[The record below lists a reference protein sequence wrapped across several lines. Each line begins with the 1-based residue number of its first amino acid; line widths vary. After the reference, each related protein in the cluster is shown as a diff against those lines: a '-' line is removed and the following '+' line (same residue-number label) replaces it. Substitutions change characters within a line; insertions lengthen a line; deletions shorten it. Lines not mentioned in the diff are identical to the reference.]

1 MAQKETVSSPVRR
14 HHPAVRL
21 ALYDLDRA
29 RDPPQHRWQHQP
41 PRVETE
47 ERKVQPDLVAKVL
60 TDLIERLVERRR
72 ITRSR
77 LI

>member
-1 MAQKETVSSPVRR
+1 MAQKGNVSSPVRR